1 MAEDLLTMPKVGT
14 AESEFGVK
22 RCYSDSTSLFNY
34 TRKNDGVER
43 RDWPD
48 GPPTDVEVCE
58 SPPMSPVSI
67 TSSVTVDYETPLTS
81 PCRSSLKSPPS
92 KHHIAGSIA
101 AGQLDGE
108 DDASVTAIAPASD
121 TGPEEEGHAPPSTTS
136 LKRPGLSRFPSEL
149 LQHCERNATPRQ
161 LRLMNGG
168 NQAADRFIPN
178 RAGTPTKESLLLA
191 RQRPKHKPPFSSP
204 STADPFGPV
213 AARSL
218 RMMEQYATM
227 RFPPTPT
234 RSVGIPSRV
243 QDAATPTRRAV
254 SAGSIWTVGGTLVTE
269 GVASVTNGR
278 GGRVTSGTNAA
289 HYSADFLR
297 KHSPSEDE
305 LMHSIR
311 LAAAMDINP
320 ESRMIVHTSPSPAA
334 SSPRGGDG
342 GEIGSGKRVWK
353 DGSWQQEA
361 ALTRTLNQNCSV
373 YSC

>member
-1 MAEDLLTMPKVGT
+1 LPTGAEVY
-14 AESEFGVK
+14 ES
-22 RCYSDSTSLFNY
+22 L
-34 TRKNDGVER
+34 
-43 RDWPD
+43 
-48 GPPTDVEVCE
+48 PT
-58 SPPMSPVSI
+58 SPVSI
-67 TSSVTVDYETPLTS
+67 TSSLAVDYETPLTS

-92 KHHIAGSIA
+92 KHNIPRSIA

-108 DDASVTAIAPASD
+108 DDASVVAVAPASEI
-121 TGPEEEGHAPPSTTS
+121 GPEEDHALPSTTS

-149 LQHCERNATPRQ
+149 LRHCERNATPRQ

-191 RQRPKHKPPFSSP
+191 RQHPKHKPPFSSP

-213 AARSL
+213 AGRSL
-218 RMMEQYATM
+218 RMVEQYATM

-234 RSVGIPSRV
+234 RSVGMPTRV

-254 SAGSIWTVGGTLVTE
+254 SAGSIWSVGGTLVTE
-269 GVASVTNGR
+269 GVASVSNGR

-305 LMHSIR
+305 LMHSKR

-320 ESRMIVHTSPSPAA
+320 ESRMILHTSPSSVA

-361 ALTRTLNQNCSV
+361 ALTCTSDQSLFFLNVLTINAATKTRTKKAKDVPIIPFRGKLHHFTRRRRHN
-373 YSC
+373 